1 VGDMEDLS
9 IFDDESFDVVL
20 SSFGIGYADNLEK
33 TFQEVFRVLRKD
45 GLFVFADVHPITDK
59 GRIIRYRKRRIWGIS
74 NYFDRKRCL
83 WTWKRKGKKAKFYGY
98 HRTIQD
104 YFNLLT
110 GAGFVVEKI
119 LEPEPYSIN
128 NIGETE
134 RKKIPYL
141 EEDFV
146 KNYDLWKR
154 IPYTIVFKAR
164 KP

>member
-1 VGDMEDLS
+1 MEDLS

-20 SSFGIGYADNLEK
+20 SSFGIGYADSLEQ
-33 TFQEVFRVLRKD
+33 TFQEVFRVLRKG
-45 GLFVFADVHPITDK
+45 GLFVFADVHPIADK
-59 GRIIRYRKRRIWGIS
+59 GRIIRYGKRRIWGIS
-74 NYFDRKRCL
+74 NYFDRKRYI
-83 WTWKRKGKKAKFYGY
+83 WTWKQKGNKAKFYGH

-104 YFNLLT
+104 YFNLLK

-119 LEPEPYSIN
+119 LEPEPYSIHN
-128 NIGETE
+128 MGKAE

-141 EEDFV
+141 EEGFI

-154 IPYTIVFKAR
+154 IPYTIIFKAI